1 MKNVLIPLH
10 HMAVLMALAVL
21 TACSAIQG
29 DTPLQRYIG
38 LQLDYRVAQ
47 TAALSYKT
55 ACTPQL
61 ASHPCHSDVSRI
73 QAISRKVQS
82 TFDTAEAARTFGAN
96 ADFATSVAL
105 ASTALGEL
113 QTLLQHTS
121 EVK

>member
-1 MKNVLIPLH
+1 MKHLCIF
-10 HMAVLMALAVL
+10 ALFLVL
-21 TACSAIQG
+21 TACSAVQG

-55 ACTPQL
+55 ACSPQP

-73 QAISRKVQS
+73 QAVSRKVQS
-82 TFDTAEAARTFGAN
+82 TFDTAEAARTFGAG